1 MLRALFL
8 TTALGILAVPA
19 LARENYALLIGADTY
34 PSLAEKYWLKGPAN
48 DVKLVETFL
57 TTQSPVPF
65 AQDHILVL
73 SDAIEGAEPPTLA
86 AIRAGFAELTA
97 KVKPDDFVYLHFSG
111 HGSQAP
117 ARDPSTEVDGLDEL
131 FLPVDIGVWEK
142 SVGSVE
148 NALVDDEIGT
158 LIDGLRQKG
167 ADVWAVFDSC
177 HSGTVTRGAPESDDV
192 RTRKLPPEALGIP
205 QEAMQVTTRG
215 MDDPRTA
222 PEAPF
227 DAASTPG
234 EGSFVAFF
242 AAQTNEVTPEKN
254 LPENKPGRV
263 PQGVFTNTLFQVLAE

>member
-1 MLRALFL
+1 MLRTLAL
-8 TTALGILAVPA
+8 TTSLSLLAAPT
-19 LARENYALLIGADTY
+19 LARENYALLIGADKY
-34 PSLAEKYWLKGPAN
+34 PSLDERYWLKGPSN
-48 DVKLVETFL
+48 DVKLVETYL

-73 SDAIEGAEPPTLA
+73 SDAIEGATPPTLA
-86 AIRAGFAELTA
+86 AIRAGFADLTA
-97 KVKPDDFVYLHFSG
+97 KVKPGDFVYLHFSG

-177 HSGTVTRGAPESDDV
+177 HSGTVTRGAPESDEV
-192 RTRKLPPEALGIP
+192 RPPRSPPPPRCRETTRSSSTFTASNSTTKTSTPRRTRCAGW
-205 QEAMQVTTRG
+205 A
-215 MDDPRTA
+215 PRWSWRSRSAIRSIRSRT
-222 PEAPF
+222 
-227 DAASTPG
+227 S
-234 EGSFVAFF
+234 
-242 AAQTNEVTPEKN
+242 
-254 LPENKPGRV
+254 RRR
-263 PQGVFTNTLFQVLAE
+263 